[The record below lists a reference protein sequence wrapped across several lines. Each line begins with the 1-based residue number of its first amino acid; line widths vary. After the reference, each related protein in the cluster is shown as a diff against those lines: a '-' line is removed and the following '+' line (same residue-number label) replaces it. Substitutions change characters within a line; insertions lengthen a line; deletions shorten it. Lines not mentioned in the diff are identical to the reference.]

1 MKTGIQISSFKPVL
15 RTEQE
20 VTTAFE
26 KMAAMGCE
34 SVQIQW
40 IDPIV
45 SVEHIGRCVKASG
58 MESAGVQDFYEII
71 RENKDYYI
79 SLNRET
85 NGKWMC
91 VSRIPERLKTGP
103 GLDVFVEELRTFQ
116 QELDQWG
123 QVLCLHPV
131 SADFAPIDGTDPVEY
146 ILSAM
151 PELHICADLYH
162 LNRVCSDMPQ
172 WLRRY
177 AGRVCMVHFKE
188 GKAGKLVPPGQGD
201 TDWTGVFPA
210 CHEIGVEYAFAEQES
225 WEGDPF
231 DRLKEG
237 LDWVNRE
244 NKKIG

>member
-1 MKTGIQISSFKPVL
+1 MKTGIQVSSFKPVL

-26 KMAAMGCE
+26 KMTAMGCR

-40 IDPIV
+40 IDP
-45 SVEHIGRCVKASG
+45 SVPIRHIARCLKASG
-58 MESAGVQDFYEII
+58 MESGGVQDFYETI

-79 SLNRET
+79 QLNRET
-85 NGKWMC
+85 GGKWMC
-91 VSRIPERLKTGP
+91 VSRIPERLKTRA
-103 GLDVFVEELRTFQ
+103 GLDAFVEELRAFQ
-116 QELDQWG
+116 QELDCFG

-131 SADFAPIDGTDPVEY
+131 SADFEPIAGLDPVAY
-146 ILSAM
+146 ILASM

-162 LNRVCSDMPQ
+162 LNRVCGDMPQ
-172 WLRRY
+172 WLRSY

-188 GKAGKLVPPGQGD
+188 GKDGRLVPPGQGD

-210 CHEIGVEYAFAEQES
+210 CREIGVEYAFAEQES

-231 DRLKEG
+231 ARLEEG
-237 LDWVNRE
+237 LRWVNE
-244 NKKIG
+244 QNKKSG

>member
-1 MKTGIQISSFKPVL
+1 MKTGIQVSSFRPVL

-26 KMAAMGCE
+26 KMAAMGCR
-34 SVQIQW
+34 SVQLQW
-40 IDPIV
+40 IDPSV
-45 SVEHIGRCVKASG
+45 SEGHIGRCLRAGG

-71 RENKDYYI
+71 REDKDYYI
-79 SLNRET
+79 SLNHET
-85 NGKWMC
+85 GGKWMC
-91 VSRIPERLKTGP
+91 VSRIPERLKSRA
-103 GLDVFVEELRTFQ
+103 GLDGFVEELRAFQ
-116 QELDQWG
+116 QELDPWG
-123 QVLCLHPV
+123 QMLCLHPV
-131 SADFAPIDGTDPVEY
+131 SADFAPIDGIDPVEY
-146 ILSAM
+146 ILAAM

-162 LNRVCSDMPQ
+162 LNRVCGDMPG

-188 GKAGKLVPPGQGD
+188 GLQGSLVPPGQGD

-210 CHEIGVEYAFAEQES
+210 CREIGVEYALAEQES

-237 LDWVNRE
+237 LDWVNGQNR
-244 NKKIG
+244 KSG